1 MQKTSTTANTNVHP
15 PQMKSLV
22 VTLQLPYLS
31 SDSNETESYSSN
43 DDYDKQNRLKTKLS
57 RDQESFN
64 ETLIRQEKD
73 RRQTKVTREQES
85 ADKTLI
91 RQEKN
96 RIQTK
101 LAREQESADKTSI
114 RQDTNRLRTQ
124 HRRDEELTSDRLVR
138 LEKLRVHSYNTRLQE
153 SQTEKETRLLKNRLQ
168 TNIVRNQ
175 ESYNDRLRRL
185 GKNRVQT
192 SQARDHESEYEKA
205 RRLATNTASTYKARE
220 EESSQERAERLE
232 RNQQKTNLVRSLE
245 SSTQRLQKNFRR
257 RQLRYQSTQNALA
270 WNQTRND
277 RFHAFERDPT
287 VALALFYNNSALLA
301 HTDYVPTNED
311 RQNSTEAK
319 IQIDTIIQ
327 NVEEIPYSKKSK
339 LINNYMAK
347 VNPTGNI
354 YACAC
359 CGIRDFSVTH
369 TLSKAALS
377 PLKFTETQEQQY
389 ISNKHYNEAQSVFL
403 DIFNNEL
410 YHLHP
415 ELVSITD
422 SNDF

>member
-1 MQKTSTTANTNVHP
+1 R
-15 PQMKSLV
+15 
-22 VTLQLPYLS
+22 
-31 SDSNETESYSSN
+31 E
-43 DDYDKQNRLKTKLS
+43 
-57 RDQESFN
+57 QESADK
-64 ETLIRQEKD
+64 TLARQEKN
-73 RRQTKVTREQES
+73 RSQTKLAREQESADKTLARQEKNRSQTKLAREQES

-232 RNQQKTNLVRSLE
+232 RNQQKNKL
-245 SSTQRLQKNFRR
+245 STIIGVFNSTR

-347 VNPTGNI
+347 AKSHRQYICMCMLRNTRFFCYSYIVKSRVKSSEIHGNTRATI
-354 YACAC
+354 
-359 CGIRDFSVTH
+359 
-369 TLSKAALS
+369 
-377 PLKFTETQEQQY
+377 Y
-389 ISNKHYNEAQSVFL
+389 ISNKRYNEAQSVFL